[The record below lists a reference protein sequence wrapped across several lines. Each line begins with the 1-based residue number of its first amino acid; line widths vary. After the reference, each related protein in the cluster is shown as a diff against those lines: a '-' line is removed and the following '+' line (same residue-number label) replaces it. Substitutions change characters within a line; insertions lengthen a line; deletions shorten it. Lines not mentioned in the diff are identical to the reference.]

1 MDDILIQFF
10 DPNGTEL
17 RAQQTGYPAGSTK
30 QIKQIAMAW
39 EIRYFFPWFFIPSK
53 TAGGVFSMAIC

>member
-39 EIRYFFPWFFIPSK
+39 EIPYFFLVFHIIQN
-53 TAGGVFSMAIC
+53 GGFVSFTGV